1 MDKEG
6 VAQQKAKSAK
16 ISYKIKIFAI
26 HLTNL
31 TLSFIIKYG
40 YYYSLS
46 RLIDAEKQV
55 RLLRFARNDNRQ
67 FFLLSNFT
75 AMENG
80 ESITHTEDGI
90 TESPDNVTTERPG
103 NVTGQIYRLTLVAWR
118 SQRQQA
124 LSIQRPVRVYAKES
138 SRGSQA
144 PLPGGLLLKRREWYS
159 SYIAPHNCYIAQQ
172 GGSILTPLL
181 CQLLYD

>member
-31 TLSFIIKYG
+31 TLSLIIKYG

-46 RLIDAEKQV
+46 RLIGG
-55 RLLRFARNDNRQ
+55 

-80 ESITHTEDGI
+80 ENITHTEDGI

-103 NVTGQIYRLTLVAWR
+103 NVTG
-118 SQRQQA
+118 
-124 LSIQRPVRVYAKES
+124 
-138 SRGSQA
+138 
-144 PLPGGLLLKRREWYS
+144 
-159 SYIAPHNCYIAQQ
+159 
-172 GGSILTPLL
+172 
-181 CQLLYD
+181 

>member
-6 VAQQKAKSAK
+6 VAQQKAEPAK

-67 FFLLSNFT
+67 FFCYQILLQWK
-75 AMENG
+75 
-80 ESITHTEDGI
+80 TEKI
-90 TESPDNVTTERPG
+90 
-103 NVTGQIYRLTLVAWR
+103 
-118 SQRQQA
+118 
-124 LSIQRPVRVYAKES
+124 
-138 SRGSQA
+138 
-144 PLPGGLLLKRREWYS
+144 
-159 SYIAPHNCYIAQQ
+159 
-172 GGSILTPLL
+172 
-181 CQLLYD
+181 